1 MPDHTANREI
11 LIDTTER
18 GTRRPGPRQGEQI
31 DCNGE
36 VAFNEALRVVRALET
51 AGFRRRDS
59 TTGPADQ
66 KVWSCCA
73 FSCRYVGYVTTV
85 SIEEFSPDVSDGAID
100 SDNSY
105 SQIADSANRPT
116 DGPGLD
122 VWQDASRGRVRRLRS
137 FHLQL
142 LQAESSM
149 AVSFLADLS
158 EGSEVL
164 VEASGGRYQ
173 KKPVLVEGKERIWW
187 LRQPVTMESRFS
199 SEDILSA
206 TVARVPAKSVESN
219 NCDGLSVGI
228 EVYSR
233 PHGSGSARLLT
244 VCLINR
250 GEAVGS
256 LDEKCL
262 FQAHFKV
269 AVASPNGAGNILP
282 YPSVSAESPDQEE
295 RSLALLYRKYET
307 FGVGHGCAADWEVDP
322 VENRAILVSAEAL
335 PEFETPSITPD
346 VRRNDGTLVEVP
358 MAALAGLVPDDDGFA
373 ALSEVVDLYER
384 WVGERE
390 QEISELLES
399 HKTSASQHLE
409 ECRRCV
415 TRMRLGLEYLMKDEK
430 ARKAFMLSNHA
441 VLLQQ
446 ICTQGEV
453 RTASYDGRQQR
464 IAFSEGYRDPSGLEP
479 PPGRGSWRA
488 FQVAFLLMAA
498 QSAADGNA
506 PDRGTVE
513 LIWFPTGGGKTEA
526 YLGLAAFSI
535 FMRRLAGPEDI
546 GVQVL
551 MRYTLR
557 LLTAQQFQRAS
568 GLICAMEYL
577 RRKSP
582 QELGSNSFSIGIWL
596 GGTTSPNR
604 RQDAIR
610 NLIPS

>member
-1 MPDHTANREI
+1 M
-11 LIDTTER
+11 
-18 GTRRPGPRQGEQI
+18 
-31 DCNGE
+31 
-36 VAFNEALRVVRALET
+36 
-51 AGFRRRDS
+51 
-59 TTGPADQ
+59 
-66 KVWSCCA
+66 
-73 FSCRYVGYVTTV
+73 
-85 SIEEFSPDVSDGAID
+85 
-100 SDNSY
+100 
-105 SQIADSANRPT
+105 
-116 DGPGLD
+116 
-122 VWQDASRGRVRRLRS
+122 
-137 FHLQL
+137 
-142 LQAESSM
+142 
-149 AVSFLADLS
+149 
-158 EGSEVL
+158 
-164 VEASGGRYQ
+164 
-173 KKPVLVEGKERIWW
+173 
-187 LRQPVTMESRFS
+187 
-199 SEDILSA
+199 
-206 TVARVPAKSVESN
+206 
-219 NCDGLSVGI
+219 
-228 EVYSR
+228 
-233 PHGSGSARLLT
+233 
-244 VCLINR
+244 CLINR

-322 VENRAILVSAEAL
+322 VENRAILVSAETL
-335 PEFETPSITPD
+335 PEFETPSITPH

-498 QSAADGNA
+498 QSAADGKRSGPRYSRTDLVPYRWGQDGGVFGVGSVLHLHEEA
-506 PDRGTVE
+506 CRSGRYRGSSIDALYPPALDCPAVPACF
-513 LIWFPTGGGKTEA
+513 WFD
-526 YLGLAAFSI
+526 
-535 FMRRLAGPEDI
+535 MRD
-546 GVQVL
+546 GV
-551 MRYTLR
+551 
-557 LLTAQQFQRAS
+557 LTAQEPAGIRQQLVLYRNMVGWHHQPESQAGRNS
-568 GLICAMEYL
+568 
-577 RRKSP
+577 K
-582 QELGSNSFSIGIWL
+582 LGSSQHK
-596 GGTTSPNR
+596 P
-604 RQDAIR
+604 
-610 NLIPS
+610 